1 MNINE
6 KWNIES
12 SILGDSLN
20 EYTSLSGLS
29 KVAFLA
35 KMLSDSSLI
44 KETVDYPYK
53 AILFESSTEDNNT
66 ITNTIPNTTPP
77 TTNPVIEEVND
88 SIVDNLKVL
97 RKILDRVVGMLS
109 LGTES
114 TAYQCQKGVWY
125 PSYIAEH
132 QKEDTLEALN
142 IVDAILDTIKIY

>member
-44 KETVDYPYK
+44 TETVDYPYK
-53 AILFESSTEDNNT
+53 AILFESSTEDD
-66 ITNTIPNTTPP
+66 NTIPATIP
-77 TTNPVIEEVND
+77 TSTNPVIEEVND
-88 SIVDNLKVL
+88 SVVDNLKVL
-97 RKILDRVVGMLS
+97 RKTLDRVVGMIS
-109 LGTES
+109 LGTET
-114 TAYQCQKGVWY
+114 TAYQGQKGFWY
-125 PSYIAEH
+125 PTYIAER
-132 QKEDTLEALN
+132 QKEDTLEALK